1 MRKNGE
7 RRIKM
12 AEDLSP
18 APVSESVRPH
28 PASLRA
34 VIHEIN
40 NPLSS
45 IIGNAQLLLMKESSL
60 DDKTV
65 NKLRRIEADAIRIDG
80 ILKALRASIKE

>member
-1 MRKNGE
+1 MV
-7 RRIKM
+7 
-12 AEDLSP
+12 EDLSQ
-18 APVSESVRPH
+18 APVSESIGPL

-45 IIGNAQLLLMKESSL
+45 IIGNTQLLLMKKSSF
-60 DDKTV
+60 DNKTV
-65 NKLRRIEADAIRIDG
+65 EKLRRMEADAIRIDG